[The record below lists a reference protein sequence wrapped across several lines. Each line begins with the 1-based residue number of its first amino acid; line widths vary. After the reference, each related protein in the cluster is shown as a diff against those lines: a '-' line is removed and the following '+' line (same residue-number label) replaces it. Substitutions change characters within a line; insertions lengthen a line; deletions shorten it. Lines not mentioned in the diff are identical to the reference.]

1 MNEITITMTMQQ
13 AVPVMMAIASQMDNQ
28 RNVRMAMRDENEV
41 RLNIINSDN
50 QRLAEVYK
58 AIQDAM

>member
-13 AVPVMMAIASQMDNQ
+13 AVPVMMAIANQMDNQ
-28 RNVRMAMRDENEV
+28 RNVRMAMRDENEA
-41 RLNIINSDN
+41 RLDIINSDN